1 MEEKS
6 KPAWL
11 RALPPLAAV
20 AVVLPLMAACG
31 DDEVAQEETMEA
43 PVQEEGTAEAPVG
56 GPTVGAPPGDPA
68 AGEPGTAIE
77 DTLDQ
82 TEEAIE
88 AVPEQPPASQ

>member
-11 RALPPLAAV
+11 RALPRLAAV
-20 AVVLPLMAACG
+20 AVALPLIAACG

-43 PVQEEGTAEAPVG
+43 PVVQEEGTAEAPI
-56 GPTVGAPPGDPA
+56 GAS
-68 AGEPGTAIE
+68 PGTEIE